1 MRATSVLYL
10 DSLDYQRDLFPSVA
24 STALARM
31 ASAFAHVRNISN
43 NVAIVTSSAI
53 HDKLN
58 KRLIEKIQLTDDD
71 KLLEEA
77 SRLLEVEIELSDVYI
92 INDKQREAIEE
103 GKKQIINGAYLSD
116 EESNKEIDEWLSK

>member
-1 MRATSVLYL
+1 M
-10 DSLDYQRDLFPSVA
+10 
-24 STALARM
+24 STVELR
-31 ASAFAHVRNISN
+31 
-43 NVAIVTSSAI
+43 
-53 HDKLN
+53 

-77 SRLLEVEIELSDVYI
+77 FRLLEVEIELSDVYI
-92 INDKQREAIEE
+92 INDQQKEAIEE

>member
-1 MRATSVLYL
+1 MNKLI
-10 DSLDYQRDLFPSVA
+10 DM
-24 STALARM
+24 STIELR
-31 ASAFAHVRNISN
+31 
-43 NVAIVTSSAI
+43 
-53 HDKLN
+53 

-92 INDKQREAIEE
+92 INDKQKEAIEE

>member
-1 MRATSVLYL
+1 M
-10 DSLDYQRDLFPSVA
+10 
-24 STALARM
+24 STVELR
-31 ASAFAHVRNISN
+31 
-43 NVAIVTSSAI
+43 
-53 HDKLN
+53 

-92 INDKQREAIEE
+92 INDKQKEAIEE

-116 EESNKEIDEWLSK
+116 EESNKAIDEWLSK

>member
-1 MRATSVLYL
+1 LR
-10 DSLDYQRDLFPSVA
+10 
-24 STALARM
+24 
-31 ASAFAHVRNISN
+31 
-43 NVAIVTSSAI
+43 
-53 HDKLN
+53 

-92 INDKQREAIEE
+92 INDKQKEAIEE

-116 EESNKEIDEWLSK
+116 EESNKAIDEWLSK

>member
-1 MRATSVLYL
+1 M
-10 DSLDYQRDLFPSVA
+10 
-24 STALARM
+24 STVELR
-31 ASAFAHVRNISN
+31 
-43 NVAIVTSSAI
+43 
-53 HDKLN
+53 

-77 SRLLEVEIELSDVYI
+77 SRLLEVEIELSDVYV

>member
-1 MRATSVLYL
+1 M
-10 DSLDYQRDLFPSVA
+10 
-24 STALARM
+24 STKELR
-31 ASAFAHVRNISN
+31 R
-43 NVAIVTSSAI
+43 
-53 HDKLN
+53 L
-58 KRLIEKIQLTDDD
+58 LIEKIQLTDDD

>member
-1 MRATSVLYL
+1 MS
-10 DSLDYQRDLFPSVA
+10 
-24 STALARM
+24 
-31 ASAFAHVRNISN
+31 
-43 NVAIVTSSAI
+43 IVE
-53 HDKLN
+53 LR

-77 SRLLEVEIELSDVYI
+77 SRLLELEIELSDVYI

>member
-1 MRATSVLYL
+1 M
-10 DSLDYQRDLFPSVA
+10 
-24 STALARM
+24 STIELR
-31 ASAFAHVRNISN
+31 
-43 NVAIVTSSAI
+43 
-53 HDKLN
+53 

-77 SRLLEVEIELSDVYI
+77 SRLLEVEIEFPDFYI

-116 EESNKEIDEWLSK
+116 EESNKAIDEWLSK

>member
-1 MRATSVLYL
+1 M
-10 DSLDYQRDLFPSVA
+10 
-24 STALARM
+24 STIELR
-31 ASAFAHVRNISN
+31 
-43 NVAIVTSSAI
+43 
-53 HDKLN
+53 

-92 INDKQREAIEE
+92 INDQQKEAIEE